1 MNGREYHAIL
11 RRVNS
16 LPILHLDPFAL
27 PAWLLFAAVAIVLP
41 GLALQRLSRT
51 PLDPALVVPL
61 GTAWCSFTYWIAL
74 ATDQAWAFPVAL
86 ALLGASALLPSGP
99 WRRAEGPPL
108 RGALAP
114 ALAVVA
120 LLAVAQY
127 SWNRLDATGDFLLDP
142 LVTFDSAFHVGLTHE
157 LVIGH
162 PPQVPGVSGF
172 PLGYHLGT
180 DLVRAAALRWA
191 GTNPWDS
198 LTRFDVTLWALA
210 LVLSLRA
217 LAARLGAPP
226 LGVALAPW
234 ALLLTDFSFVFA
246 ANPQAHWWADLLRGN
261 LLISLAYANPV
272 VPALGLA
279 LGALLSLSRF
289 EQTGARGHLA
299 LATLQAAAVPFFKV
313 FLGAHLLLG
322 LGAACLLA
330 RRAPRG
336 ALLLAA
342 LPCALATAALVLGQ
356 GGETV
361 SLALAPLD
369 LAAVTRE
376 VLGLA
381 PLRGLALLA
390 WSVAWLAGSLGL
402 RLAGLPG
409 ALRALRGPAFASAL
423 GTMAL
428 SGWPLGL
435 LSRVSAPEVL
445 EGQKVVND
453 AGYLLEQSGPLLW
466 LFALAALAGLA
477 SSRARRAAL
486 LAALLLL
493 ATPATWQ
500 YAAKKA
506 ATPPDRLPAAMVRA
520 VAALERVSRPGDV
533 VMQRPGARYPPAPVV
548 LAGRRVPYE
557 RFTPYLTQFASRR
570 DLEARHEVVYR
581 FFRTTSRDEALAIAR
596 SLDARFLAL
605 YGRDRVRF
613 DTTGLLEPVHE
624 EEDAR
629 AYRILWDTANQGGRV
644 EPGQNAAGRQVTR

>member
-1 MNGREYHAIL
+1 LA
-11 RRVNS
+11 
-16 LPILHLDPFAL
+16 PIELL
-27 PAWLLFAAVAIVLP
+27 AWLAFAAAAVVFP
-41 GLALQRLSRT
+41 GVALQRLLRV
-51 PLDPALVVPL
+51 PLDPALVIPL
-61 GTAWCSFTYWIAL
+61 GTAWCAGTYWLAL
-74 ATDQAWAFPVAL
+74 ATGQAWAFPSAL
-86 ALLGASALLPSGP
+86 ALLGASLLLPLGP
-99 WRRAEGPPL
+99 WRQAEGPLL
-108 RGALAP
+108 RGAVAP
-114 ALAVVA
+114 TLAVVA

-127 SWNRLDATGDFLLDP
+127 PWNRLGAAGDFLLDP

-157 LVIGH
+157 LVVGH
-162 PPQVPGVSGF
+162 PPQVPGVAGF

-191 GTNPWDS
+191 GTDPWDS
-198 LTRFDVTLWALA
+198 LTRLDVTLWALG
-210 LVLSLRA
+210 LVLALRA
-217 LAARLGAPP
+217 LAARLGGPSLA
-226 LGVALAPW
+226 VALAPW

-279 LGALLSLSRF
+279 LGALVSLSRF
-289 EQTGARGHLA
+289 EETGARGHLA
-299 LATLQAAAVPFFKV
+299 LAALQAAAVPFFKV

-322 LGAACLLA
+322 LGAAWLVA
-330 RRAPRG
+330 RSAPRR

-342 LPCALATAALVLGQ
+342 LPCALATAALALGQ

-361 SLALAPLD
+361 RVVLAPLD
-369 LAAVTRE
+369 LASVTRE

-381 PLRGLALLA
+381 PLRGLALVG
-390 WSVAWLAGSLGL
+390 WSAAWLVGSLGL

-409 ALRALRGPAFASAL
+409 AVRALRGPAFASAL
-423 GTMAL
+423 GAMAL

-435 LSRVSAPEVL
+435 LFRVSAPEVL

-466 LFALAALAGLA
+466 LFALAALATVA
-477 SSRARRAAL
+477 STRARRAAV
-486 LAALLLL
+486 LAALVLL
-493 ATPATWQ
+493 ATPATWH

-506 ATPPDRLPAAMVRA
+506 VTPPDRLPAPMVRA

-557 RFTPYLTQFASRR
+557 RFTPYLTQFASRPA
-570 DLEARHEVVYR
+570 LEARHELVYR

-613 DTTGLLEPVHE
+613 DTAGILEPVHE

-629 AYRILWDTANQGGRV
+629 VYRFRWEGLDPGGRV
-644 EPGQNAAGRQVTR
+644 EPDQNAAGRQVTR